1 MKKLLN
7 KRSQSILEYTLL
19 VIVVTSALLAMY
31 PYMRRAV
38 NAKLKNIQLELN
50 EWKR

>member
-7 KRSQSILEYTLL
+7 RKSQSILEYTLL
-19 VIVVTSALLAMY
+19 IIVITSALLAMY

-38 NAKLKNIQLELN
+38 NAKLKHVQIELN

>member
-1 MKKLLN
+1 MNILRNRKA
-7 KRSQSILEYTLL
+7 QSILEYALL
-19 VIVVTSALLAMY
+19 IIVVTSALLAMY

-38 NAKLKNIQLELN
+38 NAKLKHVQIELN

>member
-1 MKKLLN
+1 MRILLD
-7 KRSQSILEYTLL
+7 RRAQSLLEYALL
-19 VIVVTSALLAMY
+19 VIVITSALLAMY

-38 NAKLKNIQLELN
+38 NAKLKHVQIELN